1 VTPLSVF
8 GLFAVTAMLLCYAL
22 EHRSVWFSWHL
33 PSRVAKLRLRLLAGR
48 VAVWTCR
55 SGLGRRRNMTMVVR
69 PHQPRRDD
77 NRFVRVA
84 LAVARL
90 FLSDVTE
97 APFDHS
103 RMARFDVV

>member
-1 VTPLSVF
+1 
-8 GLFAVTAMLLCYAL
+8 
-22 EHRSVWFSWHL
+22 
-33 PSRVAKLRLRLLAGR
+33 
-48 VAVWTCR
+48 
-55 SGLGRRRNMTMVVR
+55 MTMVVR

-84 LAVARL
+84 LAVVRL